1 MHEDAWD
8 SLFNVRDRVGVGGL
22 SPSLSFL
29 ARWQARFGGGGGPA
43 RVEWPRAR
51 AKRMRPVTR
60 GGAPA
65 PASGAPGQQR
75 RLDNRRGSAVATA
88 CEGAVAQL
96 DGDGC
101 NASSEEGREPSV
113 AGAAVR
119 AHRLPEPS
127 LSRHRS
133 RSVLALP
140 PPPPDLPCLPS

>member
-1 MHEDAWD
+1 M
-8 SLFNVRDRVGVGGL
+8 SVTTVGRRGPAAAGGL
-22 SPSLSFL
+22 
-29 ARWQARFGGGGGPA
+29 A

-51 AKRMRPVTR
+51 AKRMRPVTC

-65 PASGAPGQQR
+65 PASSAPGQR
-75 RLDNRRGSAVATA
+75 RRPDNRRGSAVATA
-88 CEGAVAQL
+88 CEGAAAQL

-101 NASSEEGREPSV
+101 NASSEEGGEPSV

-119 AHRLPEPS
+119 AHRLPEPL